1 MTHNE
6 VIFLKLGGSLI
17 TDKTAVESV
26 RTDVLE
32 RMALEIR
39 DARLSRPNLQLVVGH
54 GSGSFGHVAA
64 ARYGTRQG
72 VRTREEW
79 RGFAEVS
86 DSAARLNSLVRK
98 AFLDVGVPAL
108 TLQPS
113 ASAHCS
119 NGEIISLASKPIELA
134 LAAGLVPVVH
144 GDVAFDDVQGGAIIS
159 TEEILTYLAPIFR
172 PKWLLLAG
180 ETRGVLGPNGE
191 LVPLINHQNINQI
204 QASLAGSRGTD
215 VTGGMQ
221 SKVMDMLELVG
232 EHPHISVRIFSGLE
246 TGLLR
251 RVLLQDSGISGTVIR
266 E

>member
-1 MTHNE
+1 MTQKE

-26 RTDVLE
+26 RADILE
-32 RMALEIR
+32 QMALEIR
-39 DARLSRPNLQLVVGH
+39 DARRSKPNLQLVVGH

-64 ARYGTRQG
+64 ASYGTRQG

-79 RGFAEVS
+79 AGFAEVS
-86 DSAARLNSLVRK
+86 DSAARLNALVRK
-98 AFLDVGVPAL
+98 AFLEADIPAV

-119 NGEIISLASKPIELA
+119 TGKIVSLASKPIELA
-134 LAAGLVPVVH
+134 LAAGLVPVVY
-144 GDVAFDDVQGGAIIS
+144 GDVAFDDVHGGAIVS
-159 TEEILTYLAPIFR
+159 TEEILTYLAPIFW

-191 LVPLINHQNINQI
+191 LVPLINHHNIEKI

-232 EHPHISVRIFSGLE
+232 EYPQISVRIFSGLDP
-246 TGLLR
+246 GLLR
-251 RVLLQDSGISGTVIR
+251 RALLQDTGVSGTVIR